1 MNLRMLGR
9 VLAFYGRFLFSFTE
23 PGFRLRRI
31 FWRKAMPDFREQLWL
46 VTGASGGLGAQ
57 IAREAVKAG
66 ATVIAAARGE
76 LVGDLAAHTTA
87 TAREFFSFA
96 WETSSAADPT

>member
-57 IAREAVKAG
+57 IARG
-66 ATVIAAARGE
+66 Q
-76 LVGDLAAHTTA
+76 
-87 TAREFFSFA
+87 
-96 WETSSAADPT
+96 